1 MMAKEAQATSIND
14 QVAFDTD
21 PQDDSSLSANTSAAR
36 NETQEVRTLIC
47 YLPFEPQHS
56 HGYSPHCSP
65 HISYVTIW
73 ENLIKHQHISCL
85 GIISFILLTCIYDQ
99 LVIL

>member
-1 MMAKEAQATSIND
+1 MMAKEAQVTSTND

-21 PQDDSSLSANTSAAR
+21 PQGDSSLSANTSAAAR

-47 YLPFEPQHS
+47 YLPFEPQYPTQYPHP
-56 HGYSPHCSP
+56 YSPHCSP
-65 HISYVTIW
+65 YVSCVTSW

-85 GIISFILLTCIYDQ
+85 AIISFSMIN
-99 LVIL
+99 